1 MLEGVGR
8 VVSQFEA
15 GVFYDGVG
23 FAHDVTL
30 IVKAVE
36 CAGEINGVLT
46 NHGRG

>member
-23 FAHDVTL
+23 LSHDVTF
-30 IVKAVE
+30 IVKTVE

-46 NHGRG
+46 NYGR